1 MDPTVSGKKKIN
13 VAAMAKIGMLSGL
26 AVVLMLFEIPL
37 WFAPGFYKMD
47 LSEVVVA
54 IGAFSMGPVA
64 GIIIEAIKV
73 LLNLVINGTIT
84 GGVGELANFVIG
96 CCFIVPAALLYRHK
110 KNLKNAIL
118 GLCLGTVLMAACG
131 GLVNAYILLPA
142 YCAAFGWPMEQIIS
156 MGNAVNGS
164 ITNLTTFIFWAVV
177 PFNLVK
183 GIVSSALTLL
193 LYKRVSPILHK
204 N

>member
-84 GGVGELANFVIG
+84 GGVGD
-96 CCFIVPAALLYRHK
+96 RK
-110 KNLKNAIL
+110 
-118 GLCLGTVLMAACG
+118 
-131 GLVNAYILLPA
+131 
-142 YCAAFGWPMEQIIS
+142 S
-156 MGNAVNGS
+156 
-164 ITNLTTFIFWAVV
+164 VV
-177 PFNLVK
+177 
-183 GIVSSALTLL
+183 
-193 LYKRVSPILHK
+193 
-204 N
+204 

>member
-73 LLNLVINGTIT
+73 LQMCIRDRDKVVLVILSFGLHCRR
-84 GGVGELANFVIG
+84 GRKSV
-96 CCFIVPAALLYRHK
+96 AAE
-110 KNLKNAIL
+110 
-118 GLCLGTVLMAACG
+118 V
-131 GLVNAYILLPA
+131 
-142 YCAAFGWPMEQIIS
+142 QQ
-156 MGNAVNGS
+156 
-164 ITNLTTFIFWAVV
+164 
-177 PFNLVK
+177 
-183 GIVSSALTLL
+183 
-193 LYKRVSPILHK
+193 
-204 N
+204 